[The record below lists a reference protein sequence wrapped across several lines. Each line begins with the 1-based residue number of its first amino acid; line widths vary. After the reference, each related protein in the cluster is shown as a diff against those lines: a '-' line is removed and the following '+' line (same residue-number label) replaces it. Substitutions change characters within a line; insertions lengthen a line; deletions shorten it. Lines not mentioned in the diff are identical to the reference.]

1 MCLKHDA
8 YPDLINVYSEYK
20 NQKRSIINFH
30 MKRLLTGVMA
40 VALSITAMGQSKVYL
55 SENFDNGIPADF
67 ITVDRDENP
76 VATSYYKNVSIGSSW
91 IANVIDNQT
100 NKAAFSFTQGSYNF
114 AQENWLIAP
123 QISID
128 SDSEAYLRWDGKSVY
143 HDYLEDYKVM
153 VSTSND
159 DIGSFKELYRVEGES
174 YFWKTHT
181 VSLKQYAGQKI
192 YIAFV
197 CTSLNKY
204 ILAIDNIY
212 IGELD
217 GYDFDVKNT
226 SSRFSGNVASATVSG
241 NMRNIGRTADIK
253 SVSCTIGGTVL
264 SEDVDVSGLTPGD
277 VLDYKFDIPLTANSV
292 NRYDISLRMAD
303 GTEQKI
309 YTDSVISSYF
319 PRTLLLEEVTGG
331 WCPNCPEGILYLN
344 EVKERMGKD
353 VIVVSVHMNPDPLQ
367 CEGYSSS
374 MVSWLS
380 SLPSII
386 YNRNLDYK
394 NSDMY
399 HTAGY
404 LEKAML
410 EPTTAMV
417 TATAALDGN
426 NVNMHADISFAADYD
441 NSSDKYRVGFAVVD
455 KEYSQGKVIQ
465 KNSCTLVSSGEYYY
479 LPQEIPGTF
488 IKFHDLPIEGS
499 TMLSGVPNSLPA
511 EIKAGGEYSLDYQL
525 TLPDRVYGIDSL
537 CVVTTVFDSR
547 TGVVLNAA
555 STDLVV
561 DATSGINAV
570 DSNTLNAQIICSD
583 NGEVCVILPC
593 TESCT
598 ARIVSLD
605 GCVVKEV
612 SANGSDRLNIN
623 CRSLDGCYIVQV
635 IQNGRKTVKKI
646 IL

>member
-1 MCLKHDA
+1 
-8 YPDLINVYSEYK
+8 
-20 NQKRSIINFH
+20 
-30 MKRLLTGVMA
+30 MA
-40 VALSITAMGQSKVYL
+40 VALSAVSMGQPKVYL
-55 SENFDNGIPADF
+55 SENFDKGIPSGF
-67 ITVDRDENP
+67 VTLDRDENP
-76 VATSYYKNVSIGSSW
+76 VATTFYKNVSIGSSW
-91 IANVIDNQT
+91 VANVIDDQA

-114 AQENWLIAP
+114 AQENWLITP

-128 SDSEAYLRWDGKSVY
+128 SDTEAYLRWDGKSVY

-159 DIGSFKELYRVEGES
+159 DISSFKELYRVDGES

-181 VSLKQYAGQKI
+181 LSLKQYAGQKI

-204 ILAIDNIY
+204 ILAIDNMY
-212 IGELD
+212 VGELD

-241 NMRNIGRTADIK
+241 NIRNIGRTADIK
-253 SVSCTIGGTVL
+253 SVACTIGGTVL
-264 SEDVDVSGLTPGD
+264 SEDVNVSGLTPGG
-277 VLDYKFDIPLTANSV
+277 VLDYKFDIPVTANSV
-292 NRYDISLRMAD
+292 NRYDISLSMVD

-309 YTDSVISSYF
+309 YADSVISSYF

-331 WCPNCPEGILYLN
+331 WCPNCPDGILYVN

-353 VIVVSVHMNPDPLQ
+353 VIVVSVHMSPDPLL

-380 SLPSII
+380 SLPSTI

-394 NSDMY
+394 NTDMY

-410 EPTTAMV
+410 DPTTAMV
-417 TATAALDGN
+417 TATAVLDGN
-426 NVNMHADISFAADYD
+426 NVNMHADLSFAADYD
-441 NSSDKYRVGFAVVD
+441 NSSDKYRVGFTIVD
-455 KEYSQGKVIQ
+455 KEYDQGKVIQ
-465 KNSCTLVSSGEYYY
+465 KNSCTLASSGEYYY
-479 LPQEIPGTF
+479 LPQEIPGSF
-488 IKFHDLPIEGS
+488 IKFHDVPIEGS

-511 EIKAGGEYSLDYQL
+511 EIKAGDEYSLDYQL
-525 TLPDRVYGIDSL
+525 TLPERVYGVDSL
-537 CVVTTVFDSR
+537 FVVTTVFDSR
-547 TGVVLNAA
+547 TGLVLNAS

-561 DATSGINAV
+561 DTTSGIDTV
-570 DSNTLNAQIICSD
+570 DNGTLDAQIVSSA
-583 NGEVCVILPC
+583 NGDVCVTLPGAGFC
-593 TESCT
+593 TV
-598 ARIVSLD
+598 RIVSLD
-605 GCVVKEV
+605 GRVVKEA
-612 SANGSDRLNIN
+612 SANGSGRLNIN
-623 CRSLDGCYIVQV
+623 CQSLDGCYIVQV